1 MAAASSRT
9 ELLRRQGTL
18 ESAFALAVAISL
30 FTGDPSPGVAL
41 GVGLLAVW
49 LAARGLANAR
59 REAERHE
66 LVRLKRRSQPVR
78 ELVAVIERAG
88 QTPVRFDLNR
98 CRRLARVES
107 LLDGR
112 T

>member
-1 MAAASSRT
+1 
-9 ELLRRQGTL
+9 
-18 ESAFALAVAISL
+18 
-30 FTGDPSPGVAL
+30 
-41 GVGLLAVW
+41 
-49 LAARGLANAR
+49 
-59 REAERHE
+59 
-66 LVRLKRRSQPVR
+66 VR